1 MSVNEGNET
10 TQATAGRNADVVFST
25 RSYPQVE
32 QFDLWRSSIETITQV
47 SRPADVPRESGYDAH
62 LKAYRLGNLVLST
75 EQFDAMDYEV
85 RPQDLRRNGVDHWML
100 TLNKRGAAVSRTGD
114 YIMNSR
120 PGELSIRSLTRPF
133 SGQCSQVEL
142 LILYI
147 PRDAYP
153 HLAGTIDALNGTSA
167 SNGLYS
173 FLADYL
179 LLLEARLPALDERA
193 FAQVAEACQVM
204 ITSCLAPTPDTI
216 DASKAQFAMTMR
228 ERAKRH
234 IRSEIRSPE
243 LSPDQVAK
251 ALGISRTQLYRLFE
265 GEGGVAR
272 EIRSQRLI
280 AAHASLADRG
290 AMRQVGAI
298 AYEFGFSSPDEFGRA
313 FRRHYGYSPKDA
325 RHIGVHSLDRQGAD
339 NESSFDLLMRRLGQS
354 HPPK

>member
-1 MSVNEGNET
+1 MSVIDGDET
-10 TQATAGRNADVVFST
+10 TQTTAGRNADVIFST
-25 RSYPQVE
+25 RSCPQVE

-47 SRPADVPRESGYDAH
+47 SLPADVPRERGYDAH
-62 LKAYRLGNLVLST
+62 LKAYNLGSLVLSS
-75 EQFDAMDYEV
+75 ELFDAMDYEV

-100 TLNKRGAAVSRTGD
+100 SLNKQGAAVSRTGD

-120 PGELSIRSLTRPF
+120 PGEISIRSLTRPF

-142 LILYI
+142 LILYV

-153 HLAGTIDALNGTSA
+153 HLAGTIDRLNGTSA
-167 SNGLYS
+167 AGGLYS
-173 FLADYL
+173 LLADYL
-179 LLLEARLPALDERA
+179 LLLEAGLPSLNERA
-193 FAQVAEACQVM
+193 FGQIAPACEGM

-216 DASKAQFAMTMR
+216 DAAKAQIAMTMR

-234 IRSEIRSPE
+234 IRSQIRSPE

-251 ALGISRTQLYRLFE
+251 ILGVSRTQLYRLFE

-272 EIRSQRLI
+272 EIRSQRLT

-290 AMRQVGAI
+290 AVKQVSAT

-325 RHIGVHSLDRQGAD
+325 RHIGVHSSDRQGVA
-339 NESSFDLLMRRLGQS
+339 NESSFDSLMRRLGQTR
-354 HPPK
+354 PPK